1 MLSEREVQY
10 RMKCALDFGVPFTNY
25 VIFIAYVTGILER
38 SVKMIPEIK

>member
-25 VIFIAYVTGILER
+25 GIFIAYVTGILER